1 MILKALKKIFLT
13 LIIINF
19 IIPSFADDKMTLGL
33 EVYNNKAQC
42 GVCHTLQSAGSES
55 QIGPNL
61 DQINVQMSQIIYAVT
76 NGIGVMPPWEGILT
90 NEEIEAVAYYVFSN
104 TNK

>member
-1 MILKALKKIFLT
+1 MTLKSFKKIFLT

-42 GVCHTLQSAGSES
+42 GVCHILQAAGSDGL
-55 QIGPNL
+55 IGPNL
-61 DQINVQMSQIIYAVT
+61 DQLKPKLEKVISTVT
-76 NGIGVMPPWEGILT
+76 NGIGVMPSFEGILST
-90 NEEIEAVAYYVFSN
+90 DEINSVAHYVY
-104 TNK
+104 TATE